1 MSLRSGTG
9 WAYYFPS
16 TPSSV
21 LSCVFCL
28 LLSASAA
35 GTRFI
40 ISPTHCSFGQHT
52 LISVS
57 FCPGG
62 LVHSYTWFHLVPHSL
77 MLNGSAVCVCV
88 CVQHT
93 SLHSLG
99 SSLLRALVL
108 TRLESCHRGPVY
120 SPTPEEDFNPGL
132 IYSYQTPDI
141 MFPVW
146 ADQTEGAFL
155 RETSTAK
162 KTSCRTLIS
171 VCSTAT
177 AGSWSAVS
185 DHFSLRWEY
194 DRVEVLTEAFLL
206 WCSV

>member
-1 MSLRSGTG
+1 MLYDEGVGGRIYDLESISDNWSPTQPPSASSVFFRPVARAASGAAAAHQEPSCELRLLDKHHIFFSLWGPKRKFIACCFLLSLRSGTG

-77 MLNGSAVCVCV
+77 MLNGSAVCVRV
-88 CVQHT
+88 CAAHVA
-93 SLHSLG
+93 
-99 SSLLRALVL
+99 ALVRL
-108 TRLESCHRGPVY
+108 LFATRFSSNKAWVMPPGPCLL
-120 SPTPEEDFNPGL
+120 SHTWGGL
-132 IYSYQTPDI
+132 
-141 MFPVW
+141 
-146 ADQTEGAFL
+146 
-155 RETSTAK
+155 
-162 KTSCRTLIS
+162 
-171 VCSTAT
+171 
-177 AGSWSAVS
+177 
-185 DHFSLRWEY
+185 
-194 DRVEVLTEAFLL
+194 
-206 WCSV
+206 